1 MLYNNINVH
10 NYFDSH
16 NNDIG
21 VHNTDSNLEYNDKF
35 EILILT
41 LIIMILEFIIQ
52 TQISIMM
59 INSRS

>member
-21 VHNTDSNLEYNDKF
+21 VHNTDSNFDYDDKF

-41 LIIMILEFIIQ
+41 LIIMIVESIVQI
-52 TQISIMM
+52 QISIIM
-59 INSRS
+59 INLSS